1 MSDEEDYEFDYSDNE
16 QDDQHEDDVG
26 VEIENKYHES
36 KQLRE
41 QSLEDARNGFKAV
54 LSLEAANKG
63 KTGVEIWGYK
73 ATKQLLKLAF
83 RMNQLDEMMS
93 YYVDL
98 LKRINIGQVT
108 RNKAEKN
115 INGILDL
122 ISTSQTDSFMS
133 TSSTADSSSTSSSS
147 SSSSSSSTSTALAQ
161 FYQTTLE
168 ALKGSG
174 NERMA
179 FKTNSK
185 LARLYVDAKD
195 WTNLRP
201 LLLSMHSSL
210 LDEQSSSTMTSP
222 SKTMISSS
230 SSSSSHLSAGSGT
243 RGTHLVEVYALYIQM
258 FTELKDLKRVT
269 DYARKAEDLLSV
281 AVPQPFILGVIKEC
295 IGKAKMREREWER
308 ARIEF
313 IDAFKAYEE
322 AGNSTAT
329 SRCLKYLLLSS
340 MLSESRFNPFDDQ
353 STKAHQHNVAI
364 EAMIQLND
372 AYVSNDITAFETVLR
387 KKNDDIRGD
396 DFIRAFVDDLTLS
409 LRGQVTLARL
419 APYTRVKIEF
429 VANELNVSH
438 QEAESLVVSLI
449 LDGRLQG
456 LIDQKQQLVLL
467 SKVTGT
473 SITASTSSSLPS
485 KQAPIVTTGKYKEMM
500 SLSSKLST
508 MARSLGGQGST
519 QDGIGS
525 SLGIG
530 GSGGGG
536 GGGGGMIFGGE
547 FDSD

>member
-41 QSLEDARNGFKAV
+41 QSLEGARYGFKAV

-122 ISTSQTDSFMS
+122 ISTSQTDSFTS
-133 TSSTADSSSTSSSS
+133 TSSTADSSSTSSTS

-210 LDEQSSSTMTSP
+210 LEEQSSSTMASP
-222 SKTMISSS
+222 SKTMTSSS
-230 SSSSSHLSAGSGT
+230 SSSSSLLSAGSGT

-281 AVPQPFILGVIKEC
+281 AVPQPFILGIIKEC
-295 IGKAKMREREWER
+295 IGKA
-308 ARIEF
+308 
-313 IDAFKAYEE
+313 
-322 AGNSTAT
+322 
-329 SRCLKYLLLSS
+329 
-340 MLSESRFNPFDDQ
+340 
-353 STKAHQHNVAI
+353 
-364 EAMIQLND
+364 
-372 AYVSNDITAFETVLR
+372 
-387 KKNDDIRGD
+387 
-396 DFIRAFVDDLTLS
+396 
-409 LRGQVTLARL
+409 
-419 APYTRVKIEF
+419 
-429 VANELNVSH
+429 
-438 QEAESLVVSLI
+438 
-449 LDGRLQG
+449 
-456 LIDQKQQLVLL
+456 
-467 SKVTGT
+467 
-473 SITASTSSSLPS
+473 
-485 KQAPIVTTGKYKEMM
+485 
-500 SLSSKLST
+500 
-508 MARSLGGQGST
+508 
-519 QDGIGS
+519 
-525 SLGIG
+525 
-530 GSGGGG
+530 
-536 GGGGGMIFGGE
+536 
-547 FDSD
+547 